1 MPRQTKQE
9 DGLMSRFAQDQL
21 LAVSKAIFEAVG
33 APEDIAALVAGSLVE
48 CDLMG
53 HESHGVMRIPSYVER
68 VEGGLCKP
76 AARPK
81 IVRETPSTA
90 VISGQWGF
98 GQVVARYGA
107 ETVVRKARET
117 DIAAVGIV
125 ECHHQGRLGEYSAMI
140 AREGMIGM
148 IVTGGFGKPF
158 TNVAPFGGAK
168 GVLGTNPFSFAVPA
182 GSHEPFVS
190 DFATSMVAEGKI
202 KVAQAKG
209 VQLPE
214 GAIVDAFGNPSTNPS
229 DYLEGGA
236 LLPFGGHKGYALSLL
251 ADLLASRL
259 GGAEEL
265 GKPPYTYGTFMMAV
279 RVDAFRPYGD
289 FTAAVDRRFQEIKAV
304 PPAPGFRQVMIPG
317 EPELRTK
324 AVRMKEG
331 VPVPEAIWEKIA
343 AIADKYGIDTRQMIG
358 D

>member
-1 MPRQTKQE
+1 MA
-9 DGLMSRFAQDQL
+9 RFTSGQL
-21 LAVSKAIFEAVG
+21 LALSRSIFEAVG
-33 APEDIAALVAGSLVE
+33 APEDIASLMAGSLVE

-68 VEGGLCKP
+68 VEAGLCNP
-76 AARPK
+76 SSRPK
-81 IVRETPSTA
+81 VLRESHSTA

-107 ETVVRKARET
+107 ETVIRKARET
-117 DIAAVGIV
+117 DIAAVSVV

-148 IVTGGFGKPF
+148 VVTGGFSKPF
-158 TNVAPFGGAK
+158 TNVAPYGGVK
-168 GVLGTNPFSFAVPA
+168 GALGTNPYSFAVPA
-182 GSHEPFVS
+182 GTHEPFVS
-190 DFATSMVAEGKI
+190 DFATSMIAEGKL

-209 VQLPE
+209 VPLPE
-214 GAIVDAFGNPSTNPS
+214 GALIDGEGRPSTDPA
-229 DYLEGGA
+229 DYQRGGA

-265 GKPPYTYGTFMMAV
+265 GKPPFTYGTFMMAV
-279 RVDAFRPYGD
+279 RIDAFRPFGE
-289 FTAAVDRRFQEIKAV
+289 FTGAVDRRLEEIKAV
-304 PPAPGFRQVMIPG
+304 PPTPGFREVLIPG

-324 AVRMKEG
+324 AVRLEEG
-331 VPVPEAIWEKIA
+331 IPVPDATWEKIEA
-343 AIADKYGIDTRQMIG
+343 VAGKYGVDIVSLMQE
-358 D
+358 